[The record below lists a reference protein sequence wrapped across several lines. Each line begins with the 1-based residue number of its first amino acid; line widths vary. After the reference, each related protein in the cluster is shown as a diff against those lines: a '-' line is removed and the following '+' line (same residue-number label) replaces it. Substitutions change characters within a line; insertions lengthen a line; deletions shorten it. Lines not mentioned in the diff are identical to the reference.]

1 MSMDLQRLHKERRV
15 AFWGQVLPYLG
26 YVIQSGL
33 AVVFGFAL
41 IAFAAW
47 YTSLLMHTPPDLPI
61 RWIMLIV
68 AIPIAHASFRTYL
81 NAADIVFLRPQ
92 EHAMYQYFKASRIR
106 GVVYKIFGLLLLSI
120 IVWPLYIRS
129 DAAPKPLLL
138 TLLLFVLLKLLFSYG
153 GWQELRMVS
162 IGGSIGYRLLRWVLA
177 VLMVA
182 AWLWQ
187 PPLHSVP
194 FIILVGVV
202 YVLVLRFPVKLLVAW
217 EKLIRTEGMQAARV
231 MRTLGWFVDVPA
243 LTQRVTPRR
252 WLSWLGG
259 NIPWNR
265 RGAYRYLLFKTFL
278 RTEPAGIVIRLG
290 ILGLL
295 IIYITHASW
304 IGIAVYLFFIFLI
317 GVQVTSLRQYHKDSL
332 WLQLYPIPAHS
343 RRASFLDFV
352 IRLTLPAAVVLWL
365 PFLAK
370 GTEDLLSTLLTLLGG
385 VAVVFLLRGTQA
397 KKWRLDG
404 QDEEEV

>member
-1 MSMDLQRLHKERRV
+1 
-15 AFWGQVLPYLG
+15 
-26 YVIQSGL
+26 
-33 AVVFGFAL
+33 
-41 IAFAAW
+41 
-47 YTSLLMHTPPDLPI
+47 
-61 RWIMLIV
+61 
-68 AIPIAHASFRTYL
+68 
-81 NAADIVFLRPQ
+81 
-92 EHAMYQYFKASRIR
+92 
-106 GVVYKIFGLLLLSI
+106 
-120 IVWPLYIRS
+120 
-129 DAAPKPLLL
+129 
-138 TLLLFVLLKLLFSYG
+138 
-153 GWQELRMVS
+153 
-162 IGGSIGYRLLRWVLA
+162 
-177 VLMVA
+177 
-182 AWLWQ
+182 
-187 PPLHSVP
+187 
-194 FIILVGVV
+194 
-202 YVLVLRFPVKLLVAW
+202 
-217 EKLIRTEGMQAARV
+217 MQAARV

-265 RGAYRYLLFKTFL
+265 KGAYRYLLFKTFL

-317 GVQVTSLRQYHKDSL
+317 GVQITSLRQYHRDSL

-352 IRLTLPAAVVLWL
+352 VRLTLPAAVVLWL

-370 GTEDLLSTLLTLLGG
+370 GTQDLLSTLLTLVGG
-385 VAVVFLLRGTQA
+385 VLVVFLLRGTQA

>member
-47 YTSLLMHTPPDLPI
+47 YTSLIMHIPPDLPI

-68 AIPIAHASFRTYL
+68 AVPVAHVSFRTYL
-81 NAADIVFLRPQ
+81 NEADIVFLRPQ
-92 EHAMYQYFKASRIR
+92 EHAMHHYFKSSRIR
-106 GVVYKIFGLLLLSI
+106 GVVYKIFGLLLLLVI
-120 IVWPLYIRS
+120 AWPLYIRS
-129 DAAPKPLLL
+129 DTAPKPLLL

-162 IGGSIGYRLLRWVLA
+162 RGASMGYRLLRWALA
-177 VLMVA
+177 VLLVA

-187 PPLHSVP
+187 PPLRSLP
-194 FIILVGVV
+194 FIVLVGVV

-217 EKLIRTEGMQAARV
+217 ENLIRTEGVQAARV

-259 NIPWNR
+259 NIPWDK
-265 RGAYRYLLFKTFL
+265 RGAYRYLLFKTFV
-278 RTEPAGIVIRLG
+278 RTEPVGMVIRLG

-295 IIYITHASW
+295 IIWITHTSW
-304 IGIAVYLFFIFLI
+304 IGIAVYIFFIFLI
-317 GVQVTSLRQYHKDSL
+317 GVQITSLRQYHKDSL
-332 WLQLYPIPAHS
+332 WLQLYPLPAHT

-352 IRLTLPAAVVLWL
+352 VRLLLPVAVVLWL
-365 PFLAK
+365 PFLLR
-370 GTEDLLSTLLTLLGG
+370 GTEGMISTLLTLAGG
-385 VAVVFLLRGTQA
+385 TLVVYLVRGAQA

-404 QDEEEV
+404 QEEEEV